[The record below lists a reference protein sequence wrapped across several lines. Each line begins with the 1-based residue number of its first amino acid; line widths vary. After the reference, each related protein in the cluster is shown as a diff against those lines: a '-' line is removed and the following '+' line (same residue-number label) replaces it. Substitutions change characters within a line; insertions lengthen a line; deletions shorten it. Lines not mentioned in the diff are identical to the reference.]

1 MQFILD
7 FYFTIAAF
15 GNDFGA
21 MLRQMPKPALLIL
34 AAILGL
40 LVGSFLNVVIVR
52 LPRMMQREQ
61 DLFIAQMNVE
71 QDPSGKTQVPADL
84 LGTYNLLKPASHCPQ
99 CQAPVRAWMNI
110 PVLSYLLLR
119 GQCRGCGKPI
129 SKLYPAV
136 EIVTGVLTALT
147 VASFAHTLH
156 WGATLAVCALV
167 WALIALTVIDAQTQL
182 LPDAITLP
190 LVWLGLIVNMN
201 GAIVPLHEAVWGAV
215 CGYVFLWLIFWA
227 FKLLTGKEGMGYGDF
242 KLLAALGAW
251 LGVGMLPLIILLSSL
266 VGAVVGVGLLL
277 SKRLQQG
284 QAMPFGP
291 YLATAGMIA
300 LFWGKPIVAAYLG
313 LYK

>member
-1 MQFILD
+1 MNTILD
-7 FYFTIAAF
+7 FYFALSAF
-15 GNDFGA
+15 GNDMGA
-21 MLRQMPKPALLIL
+21 LLRQMPPPALWVL
-34 AAILGL
+34 AALFGL

-61 DLFIAQMNVE
+61 DLFIAQMNAE
-71 QDPSGKTQVPADL
+71 QDSSGKTQVPTDL

-119 GQCRGCGKPI
+119 GQCSGCAKPI

-136 EIVTGVLTALT
+136 EIVTAGLTALT
-147 VASFAHTLH
+147 VAVFSQNMH
-156 WGATLAVCALV
+156 WGITLAICLLV
-167 WALIALTVIDAQTQL
+167 WALVALTIIDAQTQL
-182 LPDAITLP
+182 LPDAMTLP
-190 LVWLGLIVNMN
+190 LVWLGLLVNLN
-201 GAIVPLHEAVWGAV
+201 GAIVPLSDAVWGAV
-215 CGYVFLWLIFWA
+215 CGYLFLWLIFWA

-251 LGVGMLPLIILLSSL
+251 LGVGMLPFIILASSL
-266 VGAVVGVGLLL
+266 VGAVVGVAMMA

-291 YLATAGMIA
+291 YLAAAGLIA

-313 LYK
+313 LFK